1 MDHQNFET
9 FVVFALA
16 FVVIDPAVRLYRRR
30 IYFIHPT
37 GRLICSFSHIIC
49 RYNDDIVVC
58 VILSV
63 LYGQC
68 TRQKCW

>member
-1 MDHQNFET
+1 MGYQYFET

-30 IYFIHPT
+30 IYFKLPT
-37 GRLICSFSHIIC
+37 GRIVLYFNTLIC
-49 RYNDDIVVC
+49 RYNDDISVS

-63 LYGQC
+63 FFGQC